1 MAWCRFLGAA
11 SFLFVSFT
19 SSMSA
24 EHERFLVRSAFV
36 DPSGHVSAVV
46 ELPPGLTP
54 EPSDFQ
60 LIVDDNPVT
69 TAEETRGQELNVMFF
84 IDVSGS
90 MKGPPLNDTKTS
102 LLAFLRKTR
111 KQDQFALTTF
121 ADEDKLK
128 SSFEN
133 PRNQIN
139 EAVGNLNTEGKQTRL
154 YQALDNAL
162 KRGPRDD
169 QRTRRIFVVISD
181 GKDEGSEV
189 SLEQV
194 IADSKASLV
203 PIYAVYRG
211 KTEPPFRAIL
221 DLLANAAG
229 GKYFF
234 TRNRREL
241 ADTLDT
247 IYELEKSSLVVRFT
261 YPPDK
266 AGATTDNAGIALKRP
281 DGSILTANFSLNV
294 PLPAGGGLNPLTLW
308 AIGIILALLIGAWAI
323 WLWLK
328 PRPEEKPAEGPVY
341 IPQEPEPEPTPEP
354 PPPSRRATT
363 VIGQYFPIPTAD
375 QPAAMLR
382 GVAGPIEGQEY
393 SVDKEIFSIGAGAG
407 NDLSIGEDE
416 FISREHAYLRF
427 EKGSLFIF
435 DKASRNGTFVN
446 DDKVAQNGV
455 VLHPGD
461 HIRVGGSTFEIVMPS
476 S

>member
-1 MAWCRFLGAA
+1 MAWFRLTAPVILLFL
-11 SFLFVSFT
+11 SFA

-24 EHERFLVRSAFV
+24 EPERFLVRSAFV

-46 ELPPGLTP
+46 ELPPGASP

-60 LIVDDNPVT
+60 LIVDENPVT
-69 TAEETRGQELNVMFF
+69 TARETRGQELNVMFF

-90 MKGPPLNDTKTS
+90 MKGSPLNDAKS
-102 LLAFLRKTR
+102 ALLNFLRKAR

-128 SSFEN
+128 SSFED
-133 PRNQIN
+133 PRQQIN
-139 EAVGNLNTEGKQTRL
+139 ESVGKLNTEGKQTRL

-162 KRGPRDD
+162 KRGSRDD

-189 SLEQV
+189 TLEQV

-247 IYELEKSSLVVRFT
+247 IYDLEKSSLVVRFN
-261 YPPDK
+261 YPVDK
-266 AGATTDNAGIALKRP
+266 GGAVADNAGIALKRP
-281 DGSILTANFSLNV
+281 DGSVLTAKFPLSV
-294 PLPAGGGLNPLTLW
+294 PVPAGPRWNPFTLW
-308 AIGIILALLIGAWAI
+308 AIGIILALFICAWA
-323 WLWLK
+323 LWYWN
-328 PRPEEKPAEGPVY
+328 RPEKKPVEEPIF
-341 IPQEPEPEPTPEP
+341 IPPEPEPEPAPEP
-354 PPPSRRATT
+354 PSPSRRATT
-363 VIGQYFPIPTAD
+363 VIGQYFPIPTAA

-393 SVDKEIFSIGAGAG
+393 SVDKEIFSIGASSE

-416 FISREHAYLRF
+416 FISREHAYLRY

-461 HIRVGGSTFEIVMPS
+461 HVRVGASTFEIVMPS